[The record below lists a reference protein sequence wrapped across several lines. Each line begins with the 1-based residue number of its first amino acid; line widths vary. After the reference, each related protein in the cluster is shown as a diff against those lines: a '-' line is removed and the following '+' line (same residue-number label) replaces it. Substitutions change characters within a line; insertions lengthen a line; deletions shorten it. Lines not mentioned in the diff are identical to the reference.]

1 METANF
7 SKAMYQ
13 FQAFRRSVLD
23 SDNSEMAIYQVL
35 KSNWDFF
42 RRRVDPREVR
52 GDEEELLKEAQE
64 CFEHLWD
71 KLMEESLTVPW
82 MPKFEITEGEKE
94 NNLHKIDKDGWTY
107 LIPQSRI
114 DKLEFS
120 SGGHIAGYSPEEL
133 ATQRMCSILGR
144 IEIYL
149 HLSHESPLLGV
160 EECLAKIENN
170 DRSIDKHV
178 YALALDS
185 TLGYSRPGAENRYGF
200 GGSPL
205 FYFKNS
211 DLRIYSPIEKE
222 EYTKI
227 QIDKLP
233 LPNEVIIDHCWNLVV
248 SDRDALSRE
257 ILEKAGVSVSDRG
270 FLKRYK

>member
-23 SDNSEMAIYQVL
+23 SDNSEMVIYQVS
-35 KSNWDFF
+35 KSNRDFF
-42 RRRVDPREVR
+42 RRLADPREVR
-52 GDEEELLKEAQE
+52 GDKEELLKEAQE

-120 SGGHIAGYSPEEL
+120 SGRYVAGYSPEEL
-133 ATQRMCSILGR
+133 AIQRMDLILGG

-149 HLSHESPLLGV
+149 GHESPLHLGV

-178 YALALDS
+178 YTLALNS
-185 TLGYSRPGAENRYGF
+185 TLGRYRPGAENRYGF

-205 FYFKNS
+205 FYFKSS
-211 DLRIYSPIEKE
+211 DFHICSPIEKE

-233 LPNEVIIDHCWNLVV
+233 LPNEVIIDWDWNLVA